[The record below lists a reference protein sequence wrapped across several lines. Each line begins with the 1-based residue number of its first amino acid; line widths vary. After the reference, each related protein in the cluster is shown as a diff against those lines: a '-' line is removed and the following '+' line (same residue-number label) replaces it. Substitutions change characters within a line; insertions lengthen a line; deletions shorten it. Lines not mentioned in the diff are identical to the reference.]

1 MLPFFR
7 HAANYM
13 VILLGITLTVMWLS
27 GAHGHRPLANH
38 GHAHAQGLHGHYHH
52 AHDDLASAA
61 DRSAAQAADAGLS
74 IHVDHF
80 SDIELIALLPPSG
93 QPLGDL
99 PLLALLI
106 CAAFVLRRADKPTIS
121 PLPDPPW
128 HWRSLFA
135 LRPPLRGPPLPA

>member
-7 HAANYM
+7 QIANSL
-13 VILLGITLTVMWLS
+13 VILLGITLMAMWLS

-52 AHDDLASAA
+52 AHDDLTAAASDVPHESPA
-61 DRSAAQAADAGLS
+61 
-74 IHVDHF
+74 IHADHF
-80 SDIELIALLPPSG
+80 SDIELLALLPPSG
-93 QPLGDL
+93 KPLTDL
-99 PLLALLI
+99 PLLALLLI
-106 CAAFVLRRADKPTIS
+106 CAAFVLRRSDGPSITL
-121 PLPDPPW
+121 LPDPPW